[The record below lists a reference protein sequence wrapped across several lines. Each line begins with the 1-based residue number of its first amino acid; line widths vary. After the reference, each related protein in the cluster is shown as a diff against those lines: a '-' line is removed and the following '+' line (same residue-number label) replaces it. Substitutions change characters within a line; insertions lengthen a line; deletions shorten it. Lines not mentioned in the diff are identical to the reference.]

1 MTPGRKIALVTF
13 GCAKNLVDSEV
24 MAGYLAQAGYRFV
37 ESPEAADVVLLNT
50 CGFLRASKDEADESI
65 RAALALKAAAPARRV
80 IVAGCY
86 PERHRD
92 DLEGRY
98 PGVDAWLGVR
108 DLDRIVDVVE
118 GRNYRPS
125 GRTFLYSHKSPRAIS
140 TPASWAYVKVSEGC
154 SHRCAF
160 CSIPLIKG
168 DYRSREPR
176 SVVEEVRALA
186 ARGVREVD
194 LVSQDTTSYGKDAG
208 RADGLARLLR
218 KLIEVP
224 DLAWIR
230 ILYGYPEEIT
240 DGLLEILRDPKMAPY
255 LDIPFQHSDP
265 VLVRRMGRAT
275 SGRRAL
281 KLLERI
287 RKAVPGI
294 ALRTSLIVGFPGE
307 GRAEFAGLKEFVREA
322 RFDHLGVFA
331 YSQEEG
337 TPAFEFGDPVPDA
350 VKRRRRDA
358 ILEVQ
363 SGISARILKAWQ
375 GRTTDV
381 LIEGPW
387 KENAEILI
395 GRTRFQ
401 APEVDGVVFVE
412 GAGRPETNGPA
423 VRRIEITSTGVYDL
437 HGKPAA

>member
-1 MTPGRKIALVTF
+1 MTSGRKIAFVTF

-37 ESPEAADVVLLNT
+37 ETTDAADIILLNT
-50 CGFLRASKDEADESI
+50 CGFLRASKDEADAAI
-65 RAALALKAAAPARRV
+65 HAALDHKAADSGRRV

-86 PERHRD
+86 TERHRPE
-92 DLEGRY
+92 LEARF
-98 PGVDAWLGVR
+98 PGVDAWIGVQ
-108 DLDRIVDVVE
+108 DLDHIVDVVE
-118 GRNYRPS
+118 GRDYCHS
-125 GRTFLYSHKSPRAIS
+125 GRTFLYSHRSPRAVS

-168 DYRSREPR
+168 VYRSRAPR
-176 SVVEEVRALA
+176 SIVEEVRTLA

-208 RADGLARLLR
+208 RPDGLVRLLR

-224 DLAWIR
+224 ELAWIR
-230 ILYGYPEEIT
+230 ILYGYPEEIS
-240 DGLLEILRDPKMAPY
+240 DGLLEILGEPKIAPY

-265 VLVRRMGRAT
+265 AIIRRMGRAT

-281 KLLERI
+281 KLLDRI
-287 RKAVPGI
+287 RKAVPGV

-307 GRAEFAGLKEFVREA
+307 GRPEFTGLKEFVREA

-331 YSQEEG
+331 YSREEG
-337 TPAFEFGDPVPDA
+337 TPAYADGDPVADA

-358 ILEVQ
+358 ILEIQ
-363 SGISARILKAWQ
+363 SEISADILKAWK
-375 GRTTDV
+375 GRTTEV

-387 KENAEILI
+387 KEDPKLLI

-401 APEVDGVVFVE
+401 APEVDGVVFVD
-412 GAGRPETNGPA
+412 GAGRPRKDDPA
-423 VRRIEITSTGVYDL
+423 LRKIEITSTGVYDL
-437 HGKPAA
+437 QGKPAA